1 MSDNLLALLG
11 RFDRIGRAI
20 ETTLLVLVLSILI
33 LVAAGQIVLREFFDI
48 GFIWANELQNLM
60 VLWLAMIATVAACR
74 DNRHIRIDALSHV
87 LPKPFIR
94 FSRVIVDLFAAV
106 VCVIVAW
113 QVYRYIQLEIE
124 FEDTLL
130 VDTPAWLI
138 HSVVPVAFLLTAY
151 RFVVSAIKKAVGLD
165 VVDEKVQVL

>member
-1 MSDNLLALLG
+1 MKSLLSRLDKFGRLAENAALVSLLSAMMLLA
-11 RFDRIGRAI
+11 
-20 ETTLLVLVLSILI
+20 V
-33 LVAAGQIVLREFFDI
+33 GQIVMREVFST
-48 GFIWANELQNLM
+48 GLVWADELVKLM
-60 VLWLAMIATVAACR
+60 VLWLAMIAPVAACR

-165 VVDEKVQVL
+165 AVDEKVQVL

>member
-1 MSDNLLALLG
+1 MSEKLLALLG
-11 RFDRIGRAI
+11 RFDRIGRAV
-20 ETTLLVLVLSILI
+20 ETTLLVLVLSTLI
-33 LVAAGQIVLREFFDI
+33 LVAAGQIVLREFFDV

-60 VLWLAMIATVAACR
+60 VLWLAMIAAVAACR

-87 LPKPFIR
+87 LPKPVIR
-94 FSRVIVDLFAAV
+94 FTRVIVDIFAAG
-106 VCVIVAW
+106 VCVIIAW

-130 VDTPAWLI
+130 VDTPAWVI
-138 HSVVPVAFLLTAY
+138 HSVVPIAFLLTAY

-165 VVDEKVQVL
+165 ANEERGQVL

>member
-1 MSDNLLALLG
+1 MSEKLLALLG

-20 ETTLLVLVLSILI
+20 ETALLVLVLSILI
-33 LVAAGQIVLREFFDI
+33 LIAAGQIVLREFFDI

-60 VLWLAMIATVAACR
+60 VLWLAMIAAVAASR

-87 LPKPFIR
+87 LPKPAIR
-94 FSRVIVDLFAAV
+94 VTRVIVDIFAAG
-106 VCVIVAW
+106 VCVVIAW

-165 VVDEKVQVL
+165 ADEKQVHVL

>member
-1 MSDNLLALLG
+1 MSESLLALLG
-11 RFDRIGRAI
+11 RFDRVGRAI
-20 ETTLLVLVLSILI
+20 ETALLVLVLSVLI

-60 VLWLAMIATVAACR
+60 VLWLAMIAAVAACR
-74 DNRHIRIDALSHV
+74 DNRHIRIDAISHI
-87 LPKPFIR
+87 LPRPVIR
-94 FSRVIVDLFAAV
+94 VTRVVVDVFAAG
-106 VCVIVAW
+106 VCVIIAW

-138 HSVVPVAFLLTAY
+138 HSVVPIAFLLTAY
-151 RFVVSAIKKAVGLD
+151 RFVVSAIKKAVGFDSDDEQAD
-165 VVDEKVQVL
+165 VL